1 MQKTG
6 IESGLD
12 AFAGRMLAALYD
24 VRDDGGSFV
33 ASPAS
38 AYVALEAL
46 ARGAEGETF
55 DEIDATLGGGM
66 ARKAA
71 RDALFGEPDAYQPDD
86 YSFTLG
92 VSVWADPSEAPL
104 RRSYGKSL
112 KGLNADA
119 FAGKP
124 QSGEVQSKM
133 ADWLA
138 RNTGGKF
145 ATAPVFGPDASLA
158 LLSALHFKDT
168 WFDRFE
174 EEIELEFNAPG
185 APQTVPAMVGR
196 GNCGWL
202 IDDADGIAVRWPM
215 MSGAS
220 AVFAMPSG
228 AGEIGG
234 FVSGGAAWRLIA
246 HCRDKQGAERPAGGI
261 DLIVPVIDL
270 EADGASLAEL
280 LKSMGVRRAFSPAA
294 QLTGMTKANARVDS
308 VVQNAQLK
316 LDLNG
321 AEGVAFTLV
330 VAAAEAAP
338 EEWPPEPVEV
348 VFDRPFAFAL
358 FSSTGAPLFVGV
370 YEGTASEDVPYGRR
384 LASALSESRK
394 DYGEGWYCSSREDL
408 LAAAAQKR

>member
-1 MQKTG
+1 M
-6 IESGLD
+6 LD

-24 VRDDGGSFV
+24 ARDDGGSFV

-38 AYVALEAL
+38 AYVALEML
-46 ARGAEGETF
+46 ARGTEGETF
-55 DEIDATLGGGM
+55 DEIDTALGGGA

-71 RDALFGEPDAYQPDD
+71 HEALFGESDSYQPDG
-86 YSFTLG
+86 YCFTLG

-104 RRSYGKSL
+104 RRSYVKSL
-112 KGLNADA
+112 KGLNAEV
-119 FAGKP
+119 FAGKL

-138 RNTGGKF
+138 CNTGGKF

-174 EEIELEFNAPG
+174 EEIELEFNALA
-185 APQTVPAMVGR
+185 APQTVPAMVGW
-196 GNCGWL
+196 GDCGWL
-202 IDDADGIAVRWPM
+202 IDDVDGAAVRWPM

-220 AVFAMPSG
+220 VVFAMPRD
-228 AGEIGG
+228 AGGIGG
-234 FVSGGAAWRLIA
+234 FVSSGVAWRLITR
-246 HCRDKQGAERPAGGI
+246 CRDRQSAERPAGGI
-261 DLIVPVIDL
+261 DLTVPVIDL
-270 EADGASLAEL
+270 EADGASLVEL
-280 LKSMGVRRAFSPAA
+280 LKGMGVHRAFSPAA
-294 QLTGMTKANARVDS
+294 QLTGMTKANAKVDS

-321 AEGVAFTLV
+321 AEGAAFTLV
-330 VAAAEAAP
+330 VAAAAGVP
-338 EEWPPEPVEV
+338 GEWPPEPVEV

-358 FSSTGAPLFVGV
+358 FSSAGAPLFVGV

-384 LASALSESRK
+384 LTSALSESRK
-394 DYGEGWYCSSREDL
+394 DFEEGRYYSSREDL
-408 LAAAAQKR
+408 LAAAVQKR

>member
-1 MQKTG
+1 MAEKARPGLCLALAEDGAIMQKTG

-24 VRDDGGSFV
+24 VQDGRGSFV

-38 AYVALEAL
+38 AYVALEVL
-46 ARGAEGETF
+46 ARGAESETF
-55 DEIDATLGGGM
+55 DEIDTALGGGA
-66 ARKAA
+66 ARKVACE
-71 RDALFGEPDAYQPDD
+71 ALFGESDPYQPDG
-86 YSFTLG
+86 YCFTLG

-104 RRSYGKSL
+104 RRSYVKSL

-119 FAGKP
+119 FAGKL

-145 ATAPVFGPDASLA
+145 ATVPVFGPDASLA

-174 EEIELEFNAPG
+174 EEIKLEFNAPG

-228 AGEIGG
+228 AGE
-234 FVSGGAAWRLIA
+234 
-246 HCRDKQGAERPAGGI
+246 I

-316 LDLNG
+316 FDLNG

-394 DYGEGWYCSSREDL
+394 DYGEGRYCSSREDL